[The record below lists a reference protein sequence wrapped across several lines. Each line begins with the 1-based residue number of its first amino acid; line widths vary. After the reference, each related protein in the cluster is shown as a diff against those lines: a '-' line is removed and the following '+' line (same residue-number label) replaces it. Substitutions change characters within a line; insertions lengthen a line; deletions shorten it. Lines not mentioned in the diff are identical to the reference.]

1 MVAVLDAYHI
11 SNSYPQLEGKEHV
24 VISAAVPDERQHW
37 HGVSASVSQVL
48 DFFDAY
54 YVISKLFLM
63 RSRESPSGAM
73 SI

>member
-37 HGVSASVSQVL
+37 HGVAPQ
-48 DFFDAY
+48 
-54 YVISKLFLM
+54 
-63 RSRESPSGAM
+63 
-73 SI
+73 